1 MMLLWKRLSLAMA
14 GTLLAMLSMF
24 VQAED
29 IDVFVGGTG
38 GSGGQPNILILLD
51 NTSNWARQSQ
61 KWPGG
66 ITQGQSEVRA
76 IKTALNGLVGK
87 VNVGMMAFT
96 TGGDANQDGGFVR
109 FDLQP
114 LTASSQVAFNGKL
127 DQIFN
132 NINSP
137 VEKRNSGT
145 PWGNLMYDVYNYL
158 VGRTQSFAG
167 AGTPASLADSAGY
180 STLYSTFASPLDAE
194 DACVKT
200 YVIFIGNPSQ
210 SGPSTDSSANS
221 SALAAL
227 YAGLDVSGTGADKL
241 AGQSSGT
248 PLPIP
253 LFTTTETTSTYI
265 VPAGTESFFT
275 TSKQGN
281 QCYTSVTDCSSDL
294 AKNNSACPAGSTC
307 TCLNDP
313 PPVASGCNSG
323 NNYTVRAV
331 TNSATTATSV
341 DTQVTPT
348 GQYNTTK
355 GANWNLDDWAKFLF
369 QHGVPITT
377 QVTEEDEEG
386 VPQTRNVTVRMPV
399 VTYTIDVFNA
409 QQNADHTGLM
419 MSTATVGGGKYFA
432 ARNEDAIVD
441 ALNKAAS
448 EILSASST
456 FAAVALP
463 LSATNRAQNEN
474 QVFIGMFRPNSDAS
488 PRWFGNLKR
497 YQVGLINGKAELV
510 DVNRDPA
517 INTLTN
523 FPSECAKSFWSTDS
537 GTYWQDKNVNPSPL
551 SKCVGATTSPWSD
564 APDGPFVEKGGAA
577 QALRNYPSSTARDIS
592 SRNVLTV
599 GSNGLTA
606 FNSSFATSVP
616 GGQPVIDYV
625 RGHATDSAGNTV
637 NQARPTIHGDVVH
650 SRPLPINYGV
660 AEGNTA
666 ATIRVFYGTNDGLLR
681 AIDAATG
688 KESWSF
694 VAPEHFGRL
703 QRLKNNQPLVAFPN
717 QDPAD
722 NPEPKGYFFDGAI
735 GSHLEY
741 DQQNRVTK
749 AYIFPTMRRGG
760 RMVYAFDVTDPEDPE
775 LLWRKGCPLATS
787 DTGCDTGFSGIGQT
801 WSLPRAAYLKG
812 YENGDAPVV
821 IFGGGYDNCEDTDA
835 TTTTCTSSAKGR
847 AIYVV
852 DAEDGSLVAAI
863 PTTGSVSADVTLV
876 DIDYDGYTD
885 YAYTVDLSGNVWRV
899 NFVDPTTKVAAD
911 VASATWAATAATKI
925 AYTSGGARKFLNA
938 PSALPYQGKV
948 YLAFGSG
955 NRERPLTSNY
965 PYKQDIDDRYYV
977 FLDYPANNTAYDL
990 DGAGMS
996 DFTAPTSCE
1005 TAGIY
1010 PSDAVDA
1017 KRGWYMSLPGRGEQV
1032 VTTSVIAGGVVA
1044 FNTYQP
1050 GGTPSPGMC
1059 TRPMGI
1065 ASSYQ
1070 VNLFNASGAVG
1081 VDGHCGGERSIETGT
1096 GMPISPTV
1104 GTVVVK
1110 TNPSCTGDS
1119 CDEDDGDAITF
1130 CIGCEG
1136 LTPTEIEP
1144 KIDQTRSRTYW
1155 NSDIDR

>member
-1 MMLLWKRLSLAMA
+1 MMLLWKKLSLAMT

-61 KWPGG
+61 KWVGPNGEA

-76 IKTALNGLVGK
+76 IKTALNGLVDK

-96 TGGDANQDGGFVR
+96 TGGSANQDGGFVR

-114 LTASSQVAFNGKL
+114 LTASSQAVFNGKL

-158 VGRTQSFAG
+158 VGRNQSFAG

-180 STLYSTFASPLDAE
+180 SALYSTFASPLDAE
-194 DACVKT
+194 DSCVKT

-210 SGPSTDSSANS
+210 SGPSADSSTNS

-227 YAGLDVSGTGADKL
+227 YAGLDVSGAGADKL
-241 AGQSSGT
+241 AGQSSGI

-253 LFTTTETTSTYI
+253 LFTTTETTNTYI

-275 TSKQGN
+275 TTMAHG
-281 QCYTSVTDCSSDL
+281 QCYSSVADCTTEL
-294 AKNNSACPAGSTC
+294 AKNNSSCPAGSTC
-307 TCLNDP
+307 TCLAEP
-313 PPVASGCNSG
+313 PPVAEDCNSG
-323 NNYTVRAV
+323 SHNYTVRAV
-331 TNSATTATSV
+331 TNSAKTATST

-348 GQYNTTK
+348 GQYNATK
-355 GANWNLDDWAKFLF
+355 GADWNLDDWAKFFF

-377 QVTEEDEEG
+377 QVTEKDKEG
-386 VPQTRNVTVRMPV
+386 VSQTRNVTVRMPV

-419 MSTATVGGGKYFA
+419 MSTAAVGGGKYFA

-474 QVFIGMFRPNSDAS
+474 QVFIGMFRPDGDAK

-497 YQVGLINGKAELV
+497 YQVGIVNGKAELV
-510 DVNRDPA
+510 DANLDPA

-523 FPSECAKSFWSTDS
+523 FPSECAQSFWSTDS
-537 GTYWQDKNVNPSPL
+537 GSYWQDKGVKPPPL
-551 SKCVGATTSPWSD
+551 SKCVGSAIKPWSD

-577 QALRNYPSSTARDIS
+577 QSLRNYPTAASPDITK
-592 SRNVLTV
+592 RKVLTV
-599 GSNGLTA
+599 ESKALTA
-606 FNSSFATSVP
+606 FNSSFAGKVK
-616 GGQPVIDYV
+616 GGQSVIDYI
-625 RGHATDSAGNTV
+625 RGHAADATTGETLDV
-637 NQARPTIHGDVVH
+637 ARHTIHGDVVH
-650 SRPLPINYGV
+650 SRPLPINYGI
-660 AEGNTA
+660 AEGDKS
-666 ATIRVFYGTNDGLLR
+666 ATISVFYGTNDGLLR

-688 KESWSF
+688 VEHWSF
-694 VAPEHFGRL
+694 VAPEHFGKL
-703 QRLKNNQPLVAFPN
+703 QRLYANSPLVAFPN
-717 QDPAD
+717 QDPED
-722 NPEPKGYFFDGAI
+722 NPEPKDYFFDGAI

-741 DQQNRVTK
+741 DEDNRITK

-775 LLWRKGCPLATS
+775 LLWRKGCSAE
-787 DTGCDTGFSGIGQT
+787 DCDEGFEGLGQT
-801 WSLPRAAYLKG
+801 WSLPRATYLKG
-812 YENGDAPVV
+812 YESGEKPVV
-821 IFGGGYDNCEDTDA
+821 IFGGGYDSCEDTDA

-847 AIYVV
+847 AIYVL
-852 DAEDGSLVAAI
+852 DAEDGDLIAAI

-899 NFVDPTTKVAAD
+899 NFVDPTSKVAVEVD
-911 VASATWAATAATKI
+911 SDWAKTAATKI

-965 PYKQDIDDRYYV
+965 PYAKEVDDRYYV
-977 FLDYPANNTAYDL
+977 FLDYPVDTASHNL
-990 DGAGMS
+990 DGASMS
-996 DFTAPTSCE
+996 DFTKPTNCEAP
-1005 TAGIY
+1005 GVY
-1010 PSDAVDA
+1010 PSEMETA
-1017 KRGWYMSLPGRGEQV
+1017 KRGWFMSLPGRGEQV
-1032 VTTSVIAGGVVA
+1032 VTTSIIAGGVVA

-1050 GGTPSPGMC
+1050 GGASSPGMC
-1059 TRPMGI
+1059 KRPMGV

-1081 VDGHCGGERSIETGT
+1081 VDGHCGGERSVETGT

-1104 GTVVVK
+1104 GTVVVD
-1110 TNPSCTGDS
+1110 TNPSCTGND
-1119 CDEDDGDAITF
+1119 CGGDGDAITF

-1136 LTPTEIEP
+1136 LTPTEITP
-1144 KIDQTRSRTYW
+1144 KIDQARSRIYW
-1155 NSDIDR
+1155 NSDVDR